1 MNPVLWREWWRAR
14 SSLGARIFWLL
25 YFVAAATATI
35 MSVHSFWT
43 GQNPP
48 DLVAVVGYEV
58 GIGLLAV
65 AVRSSLAWSDEKTAG
80 REGLDL
86 LLATPLSASTIAM
99 GKWWGAYREV
109 LPIVF
114 LPVVSAMVLAQGA
127 GAPPAPQGMVTGFVR
142 VAVVVVILGQVLIY
156 GAAFVSLGLLLAT
169 RLARP
174 ARSALATVGLFRCAH
189 DRSADRERDS
199 VSAFKPRPRR
209 GARRR
214 QPAWRTDRD
223 PDVVLLQS
231 LFRGG
236 NVSPAVR
243 FRLARRGWMLCLGP
257 QMVDNSSF
265 RPLDGPDPRRLLID
279 PRLRERPNVGGRGR
293 AY

>member
-1 MNPVLWREWWRAR
+1 MGGVSRSAADRIPSGRVGHDPGPGCGSTTGSAGNGHRVRPRGCCGCHTRTSAHLRRSLRQPRA
-14 SSLGARIFWLL
+14 
-25 YFVAAATATI
+25 
-35 MSVHSFWT
+35 
-43 GQNPP
+43 P
-48 DLVAVVGYEV
+48 
-58 GIGLLAV
+58 
-65 AVRSSLAWSDEKTAG
+65 AG
-80 REGLDL
+80 N
-86 LLATPLSASTIAM
+86 TT
-99 GKWWGAYREV
+99 
-109 LPIVF
+109 
-114 LPVVSAMVLAQGA
+114 
-127 GAPPAPQGMVTGFVR
+127 
-142 VAVVVVILGQVLIY
+142 
-156 GAAFVSLGLLLAT
+156 
-169 RLARP
+169 RP
-174 ARSALATVGLFRCAH
+174 AGPISPRNSRFVCCAH

-265 RPLDGPDPRRLLID
+265 RPLDGRIPSTPD
-279 PRLRERPNVGGRGR
+279 
-293 AY
+293 